1 MMKRKKNIIALLLIM
16 MLAVL
21 FVACNDSITYRI
33 TFKAEG
39 QSDIVHE
46 INEGQSLSKIPS
58 VPEKAGYKGEWSIS
72 DFSTITAHTT
82 VTAVYTPIKYKIEFN
97 VNDGV
102 IDTPYEDEYTIESD
116 KFTLPIPEKQ
126 GFTFI
131 GWYDNEGFTG
141 EPIAELHKGST
152 GNKSFHA
159 KWEQLTQESYTV
171 TLISFGH
178 DDAQLSGEGTYYQN
192 DSVTIIAA
200 TNEEGYIF
208 SGWFDDQ
215 VKISDTAEYT
225 FTMLAK
231 NIQYEAK
238 WQKSKFT
245 VSLTT
250 DIKEIFLIGG
260 GEYEWGTT
268 IDVSIEKNEKF
279 IFIKWVDEH
288 ENVVSQYA
296 SFEYVVPKKDI
307 TLVAV
312 FEEITYPN
320 ELSVINDNS
329 DAGVVTDGGMY
340 YAGEEVE
347 LRATAN
353 EGYVFIGW
361 YQGETF
367 ISDKTNYYFTMPDT
381 FTEYTAKWEKQ
392 KYRLSVS
399 GIDLYGTVTG
409 MGEYEWGRQVTLT
422 AEPTPN
428 TGYKFLGY
436 YEGEKLKERSHTY
449 TFTMPKNDVE
459 LTIKWEIEKFPLRLE
474 SNIADVGTLSGAGEY
489 APGTIVT
496 ITATANE
503 GYTFISWY
511 QYGQEVST
519 EAEYPVEIQSYKLI
533 YQARFEKNKYNIKL
547 TNSDVNKGT
556 VLGAGE
562 FEWGT
567 SVTLMATAKDGYSFD
582 GWQDKYGQ
590 IESYDL
596 EFTFE
601 MPKENITYTAL
612 WKEGTE
618 GLTYAPLPD
627 GTYAVTGGGNTQNL
641 IIPATHKGINVTEIQ
656 YGAFSGKSFESLKF
670 THSSNIRVIE
680 SNAFNGRIKK
690 IIFPQNKIVVESR
703 AFNSDTQTAE
713 LLNYSFEYGLPLS
726 QANLVTV
733 SIIDTAIPAN
743 IFQNFSKLRNVDF
756 INQVQSI
763 GSYAFADCTS
773 LSEINLNG
781 VTTIG
786 NYAFSGSGLISI
798 VVPESVTSLGSGIF
812 YNCKSLTDAYINA
825 QLNELPEM
833 IFSNANNLSIIHL
846 NDYIK
851 IIGNVA
857 FSGCQK
863 LSYITLPQN
872 LTSIGDSAFY
882 DSGLTSIAL
891 PETIVNIGSMAFGKC
906 INLEGIVLPAALQ
919 SAAGILSESTGIK
932 HLTAP
937 ITPDIQT
944 IQSYFMLNGN
954 EASSLKSF
962 TINGGSTISENFFS
976 RASNLEE
983 IVIGDTI
990 SSISLTAFKTG
1001 KLLRNITVDGQNQNF
1016 VSIGGVLYSKDK
1028 TELIKY
1034 PAQKIDE
1041 HIMGSNV
1048 QEIYPYAFEH
1058 SLVTAVSLPNVRTIG
1073 SFAFASCYELTEID
1087 FTGNTVMSEIGSYAF
1102 AHNDKITELKLPAT
1116 VNVIGKGVLFNSKN
1130 ISRIS
1135 LPFVGQYGD
1144 GTGDT
1149 KFNYLFKG
1157 FDVTSFEKLVSVE
1170 ILGGSVIGDDAFN
1183 GLSHIQ
1189 ELTLPNYGLQ
1199 AIGKQAFSGLFR
1211 VSNINIPYGVEHIG
1225 EEALKGMSAVTQLF
1239 IPDTVENIGANAFA
1253 SMSGLKYIR
1262 IPFIGKSIDGG
1273 RFSEVFS
1280 DTADFCRVVV
1290 ASGEIGNYAFY
1301 NFNKITEIELP
1312 NGATYIGEY
1321 AFNGLNQIEYIDIPK
1336 TVNHIGR
1343 YAFYGMA
1350 SLKELVIP
1358 DGVTEIQRHTLQGL
1372 SSLTKITVPFV
1383 GSSLNNPIDTSFS
1396 YIFGGGTDWL
1406 NSNAYVP
1413 QTLKT
1418 VIVTGGSVIGERAFW
1433 GLQYITS
1440 LTLPESITSIQQSAL
1455 MGMSGIQELVL
1466 PFIGTSEFEGN
1477 ELYRLFNTDY
1487 SEYIPNSLKTLH
1499 ISRGVILKDSLSD
1512 YLSSNSIVEIFIGGG
1527 VSFIDSDAFLVSKL
1541 LAEIYVDKN
1550 NAEYRS
1556 TDGILLSKDG
1566 ARLIKF
1572 PSQKAMEEFV
1582 LPSTVLEIEKNAFNG
1597 ASYLKSITALSH
1609 LESIGEYA
1617 FANSSIESAVFDGAY
1632 SISSLGDGLFY
1643 KANELKSLV
1652 LPFIPGDFMD
1662 VFALT
1667 SPSFSIKINSGEK
1680 IYDRMFYGLQ
1690 GLKHIVLPDSLQ
1702 FIGNYALSGT
1712 QITELVIPSSVQSVG
1727 VGALRGRSLASLT
1740 LPMKS
1745 DWSLLEIFDGVSGDL
1760 FVSITGSNP
1769 INSSDAFNLR
1779 NLKGI
1784 SVEPSNAY
1792 YHTEGG
1798 VLYSKN
1804 KQRLIKYPAAKE
1816 GIDFTVP
1823 AAVKEIGDYAFY
1835 YCINLSYVDFQSDG
1849 LHLVGSYAFASSTIA
1864 SINLPATLQ
1873 YIGNY
1878 MFEYCDNLKDINIP
1892 ANVKAI
1898 GSYAFTYSGLETVNF
1913 ATDSVLTS
1921 IDYGAFSGTNIK
1933 SIKLP
1938 IGIEHLQRDVFQ
1950 NCRELSSVTL
1960 NEGLLY
1966 IESNAFFRNYSLKSI
1981 VIPSTVI
1988 GIGNN
1993 AFYESQIE
2001 EISFAHDSKLE
2012 RIGESA
2018 FENTMLKKVTL
2029 PSSLT
2034 RISLRA
2040 FANCGDLWE
2049 IILPENVTISAQ
2061 AFVDTAIKSIIIPDG
2076 AVIESN
2082 GLQHKFLETIFFGE
2096 GVTLQEKAVV
2106 DSSHLGLVEIPSSIK
2121 MGKDAFYNCVFVF
2134 FMTESA
2140 ADSDE
2145 WADGWNS
2152 GYRVYYSG
2160 VLACDNNFEYYIV
2173 NEEYIVIT
2181 SYVGQEENIE
2191 IPSTIGGVTVKAIER
2206 NAFKDSVAETI
2217 FIPLEVEI
2225 IKLGAFMDY
2234 SGTILCEAESKPLEW
2249 QLGWVGS
2256 ANVIWGYQ
2264 V

>member
-1 MMKRKKNIIALLLIM
+1 MRRKRNIIVLFLIVI
-16 MLAVL
+16 ASVL
-21 FVACNDSITYRI
+21 FVACNSSTIYKI
-33 TFKAEG
+33 TFRADG
-39 QSDIVHE
+39 QSDIVFE
-46 INEGQSLSKIPS
+46 INEGQAFSELPS
-58 VPEKAGYKGEWSIS
+58 VPNKVGYRGEWSIS
-72 DFSTITAHTT
+72 DFSDITAHT
-82 VTAVYTPIKYKIEFN
+82 VVLAVYTPIEYGIEFN

-102 IDTPYEDEYTIESD
+102 INTPYADKYTIESD
-116 KFTLPIPEKQ
+116 NINLPVPEKP

-131 GWYDNEGFTG
+131 GWYDNEDFTG
-141 EPIAELHKGST
+141 EPVTRLHKGST

-159 KWEQLTQESYTV
+159 RWQQLTQESFMV
-171 TLISFGH
+171 TLIAGH
-178 DDAQLSGEGTYYQN
+178 DGALLTGEGTYTQN
-192 DSVTIIAA
+192 ASVTITA
-200 TNEEGYIF
+200 TGGEGYVF
-208 SGWFDDQ
+208 SGWFDGGA
-215 VKISDTAEYT
+215 KISDNAEYT
-225 FTMLAK
+225 FTMPAK
-231 NIQYEAK
+231 NVNYEAK
-238 WQKSKFT
+238 WEKSKFS

-250 DIKEIFLIGG
+250 YIKEITLTGG

-268 IDVSIEKNEKF
+268 INVSIEENEKF
-279 IFIKWVDEH
+279 TFIKWIDEQGV
-288 ENVVSQYA
+288 VVSENA
-296 SFEYVVPKKDI
+296 SFDYVVPKKHI
-307 TLVAV
+307 TLFAV
-312 FEEITYPN
+312 FEETVYPR
-320 ELSVINDNS
+320 ELRLTNDNT
-329 DAGVVTDGGMY
+329 DAGTVTGGGEY

-361 YQGETF
+361 YQGEAI
-367 ISDKTNYYFTMPDT
+367 ISDKAVYSFAMPDT
-381 FTEYTAKWEKQ
+381 YIEYTAKWEKQ
-392 KYRLSVS
+392 KYSVSVS
-399 GIDLYGTVTG
+399 GKDGYGTVTG
-409 MGEYEWGRQVTLT
+409 EGEYEWGRRVTLT
-422 AEPTPN
+422 AESAPN
-428 TGYKFLGY
+428 TEYRFSGY
-436 YEGEKLKERSHTY
+436 YEDQILKESSYTY
-449 TFTMPKNDVE
+449 TFTMPIRDVE
-459 LTIKWEIEKFPLRLE
+459 LTTKWVIEKFLLSLE
-474 SNIADVGTLSGAGEY
+474 SNIADAGTLSGAGEY
-489 APGTIVT
+489 APGTSVI
-496 ITATANE
+496 ITATAHE
-503 GYTFISWY
+503 GYFFTGWY
-511 QYGQEVST
+511 RYEQKVST
-519 EAEYPVEIQSYKLI
+519 EAEYLFEIQSYELI
-533 YQARFEKNKYNIKL
+533 YQARFEKNKYCVAL
-547 TNSDVNKGT
+547 DSSDENKGT
-556 VLGAGE
+556 VAGE
-562 FEWGT
+562 GTFEWGT
-567 SVTLMATAKDGYSFD
+567 SVTITATAKEGYTFD
-582 GWQDKYGQ
+582 GWQDENGQ
-590 IESYDL
+590 IISYSL
-596 EFTFE
+596 NYVFE
-601 MPKENITYTAL
+601 MPKENLVYTAL

-618 GLTYAPLPD
+618 GLTYTHLSD
-627 GTYAVTGGGNTQNL
+627 GTYAVTGGGDTQNL
-641 IIPATHKGINVTEIQ
+641 IIPATHEGIKVTVIQ
-656 YGAFSGKSFESLKF
+656 YGAFSGKNFESLRF
-670 THSSNIRVIE
+670 AHSNNILVIE
-680 SNAFNGRIKK
+680 SNAFNGGIRK
-690 IIFPQNKIVVESR
+690 IVFPQNKIAVESG
-703 AFNSDTQTAE
+703 AFNYTKTME
-713 LLNYSFEYGLPLS
+713 LLNYSFEYGLSLS

-733 SIIDTAIPAN
+733 SIIDAVIPAN
-743 IFQNFSKLRNVDF
+743 IFQNFSKLKQVDF

-2206 NAFKDSVAETI
+2206 NAFNDSAAETI

-2225 IKLGAFMDY
+2225 IKLGAFINY
-2234 SGTILCEAESKPLEW
+2234 SGTILCEAESKPIGW
-2249 QLGWVGS
+2249 SSGWVGS

-2264 V
+2264 VQE